1 MDKKKSIKNNN
12 DKVEQLME
20 FLTLTKEGKFVPI
33 EECSFPCAR
42 VEEETEIIDSAE
54 EIYYY
59 NLA

>member
-1 MDKKKSIKNNN
+1 MNNKKSIKNNS
-12 DKVEQLME
+12 DVEQLIE

-42 VEEETEIIDSAE
+42 VEEQTEVIDSTE
-54 EIYYY
+54 EVYYY

>member
-12 DKVEQLME
+12 DKVGQIME
-20 FLTLTKEGKFVPI
+20 FLSLTKEGKFVSI

-42 VEEETEIIDSAE
+42 VEEETEVIDSAE

-59 NLA
+59 SLA

>member
-12 DKVEQLME
+12 NIEQLIE

>member
-1 MDKKKSIKNNN
+1 MDKKKGIKDNNI
-12 DKVEQLME
+12 EELME

-42 VEEETEIIDSAE
+42 VEEETETIDSAE